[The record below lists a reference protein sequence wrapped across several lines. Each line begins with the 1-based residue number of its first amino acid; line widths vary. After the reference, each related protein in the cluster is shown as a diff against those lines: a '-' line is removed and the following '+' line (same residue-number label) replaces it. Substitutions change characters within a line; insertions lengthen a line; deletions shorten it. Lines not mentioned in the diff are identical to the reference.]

1 MTVDTL
7 SDVKRLEATGDPRGP
22 AELAP
27 APEQSA
33 NCVARRGCPQLV
45 TGADFG
51 QNQLEN
57 RFENWF
63 ERRIEA
69 IMWERTAAIILAIVL
84 AWGPLFLFAR

>member
-45 TGADFG
+45 TGADFA
-51 QNQLEN
+51 QNRL
-57 RFENWF
+57 ENWF
-63 ERRIEA
+63 ESRIEA